1 MLMNTD
7 HHHHHRRNRTNDAA
21 ETFHLHITN
30 KPDSQP
36 DSSDSMSST
45 QTSPVAPSQW
55 SYREQPVPD
64 SGSLV
69 FSGSADSNVC
79 VWRRDDGG
87 EHKCVYVLRGHSG
100 PVKCLAVDVSGGDGV
115 GERAWTV
122 YSGSL
127 DRSVKIWRVCAQ
139 TVKVERREPVAPTK
153 QKDGQRRT
161 GFQRFTDQGRLNQ
174 RRK

>member
-7 HHHHHRRNRTNDAA
+7 HHHHRRNRPNDAA

-36 DSSDSMSST
+36 DSSDNMSST
-45 QTSPVAPSQW
+45 QTSPVATSQW
-55 SYREQPVPD
+55 SYREQP
-64 SGSLV
+64 
-69 FSGSADSNVC
+69 
-79 VWRRDDGG
+79 
-87 EHKCVYVLRGHSG
+87 
-100 PVKCLAVDVSGGDGV
+100 CLAVDVSSGDGV
-115 GERAWTV
+115 GEWAWTV

-139 TVKVERREPVAPTK
+139 TVQVERREPAAPSK
-153 QKDGQRRT
+153 QKDRQRRGCNA
-161 GFQRFTDQGRLNQ
+161 GFQRFTDQGRLNP